1 MAVNSYTFQVIQ
13 PSVAL
18 NEGEK
23 LIFRLKFNYISSNVT
38 SIFTSNLG
46 TLEVGSIAPQTGYP
60 STSCPYISTGS
71 NSHELVF
78 SQGISSFYDDD
89 YLFVPNPLTG
99 SLNSLYPTYGDVDYI
114 FLSKPGDIVLLYLS
128 DGTYLETRIRSIYN
142 NNSGLLVFDLDPP
155 LSVLAQNDIV
165 KNTFK
170 RFLLLT
176 RIDDE
181 TNINLTFIKRPGQT
195 SYGFLIPDNL
205 SPDVLAKIDTITKQV
220 KQKLLADQQ
229 GTTSQ

>member
-1 MAVNSYTFQVIQ
+1 MATNSYTFEVNQ

-38 SIFTSNLG
+38 SIYTSNLG
-46 TLEVGSIAPQTGYP
+46 NLEVGSLAPQTGYA
-60 STSCPYISTGS
+60 STSCPYITTGS

-78 SQGISSFYDDD
+78 SQGITSYYDND

-99 SLNSLYPTYGDVDYI
+99 SQNSLYPTYGDVDYI
-114 FLSKPGDIVLLYLS
+114 FLAKPFDIILLYLS
-128 DGTYLETRIRSIYN
+128 DGTYLETRIRSIYYN
-142 NNSGLLVFDLDPP
+142 DNSLLVFDLDPP
-155 LSVLAQNDIV
+155 LSSFAQSNIV
-165 KNTFK
+165 NNIFK

-176 RIDDE
+176 RVDDE
-181 TNINLTFIKRPGQT
+181 TNINLIFTKRPGGT
-195 SYGFLIPDNL
+195 SYGFLIPENL
-205 SPDVLAKIDTITKQV
+205 SSDVLGKIDTITKQV

>member
-1 MAVNSYTFQVIQ
+1 MATLSHIFTIDE
-13 PSVAL
+13 PIVAL

-23 LIFRLKFNYISSNVT
+23 LIFRLKVDYKSSNVD
-38 SIFTSNLG
+38 SIYTSNLG
-46 TLEVGSIAPQTGYP
+46 ELEVGSLAPQTGYA
-60 STSCPYISTGS
+60 STSCPYINTGS

-78 SQGISSFYDDD
+78 SQGITSYYDDD

-99 SLNSLYPTYGDVDYI
+99 SQNSLYPTYGDVDYV
-114 FLSKPGDIVLLYLS
+114 FLSKPGDIVLIYLS
-128 DGTYLETRIRSIYN
+128 DGTYLETRIRSIYY
-142 NNSGLLVFDLDPP
+142 NSSSLLVFDLDPP
-155 LSVLAQNDIV
+155 LSSFAQSNIIN
-165 KNTFK
+165 NTFK

-181 TNINLTFIKRPGQT
+181 TNINLTFTKRPGQT
-195 SYGFLIPDNL
+195 SYGFLIPDDL
-205 SPDVLAKIDTITKQV
+205 ASDVLAKIDTITKQV